1 MNEEMGFQIE
11 CSDDEIKL
19 LLYAVEEAI
28 RVWPGSP
35 KRPAKEQEDLR
46 ELRQSFQK
54 MVLEMTWEKEG

>member
-11 CSDDEIKL
+11 CSDEEIKL

-35 KRPAKEQEDLR
+35 KRPAEEQQNLK
-46 ELRQSFQK
+46 ELRQSFQR
-54 MVLEMTWEKEG
+54 MVLEMTWEKET